1 MKSKKLMITIFI
13 LIITIFI
20 QTNYIFASSNPPN
33 ITSQAAILI
42 DTKTNQVLY
51 GKNENERMY
60 PASTTK
66 IVTAIITLE
75 NCNLND
81 NVTVSDT
88 AISNIPEG
96 YSIAYLQFGE
106 ILTVEQLLELLL
118 VESANDAANVLAEHV
133 GGSIESFVSMMN
145 TKVHDLG
152 LENTHFTNPY
162 GLHDE
167 NHYSTAYDLAMIM
180 KYCIQNEHFRK
191 LAGSASCAI
200 PATNKY
206 GVRKYDSTN
215 QLILPVNNYYYQYVT
230 TGKTGF
236 TTPAGECLVSSAY
249 KDNVELICVILGGQT
264 HNGVSSRFVETKDL
278 YEYGYNNYSLKNL
291 VSKNDEIYQITVENA
306 TNETKYL
313 SLLAENDVTVLLEN
327 DKSVSEFTPNI
338 SLNNDISAPIYAGDI
353 IGTAEYD
360 INSLKYVVNLVALHD
375 VESTQ
380 FLNYIFYGIFTLMLI
395 WIIICIFHLVRGN
408 KPSNYKYK

>member
-1 MKSKKLMITIFI
+1 MKTKKLIITTFI
-13 LIITIFI
+13 LIILLFL
-20 QTNYIFASSNPPN
+20 QTNYIFASSSPPN
-33 ITSQAAILI
+33 ITSQSAILI
-42 DTKTNQVLY
+42 DTKTNQILY

-66 IVTAIITLE
+66 IVTTILTIE

-81 NVTVSDT
+81 SVTVSDT

-96 YSIAYLQFGE
+96 YSTAYLQFGE

-152 LENTHFTNPY
+152 LENTNFTNPY

-180 KYCIQNEHFRK
+180 KYCIQNEDFRK

-206 GVRKYDSTN
+206 DVRKYDSTN
-215 QLILPVNNYYYQYVT
+215 QLIIPGNSYYYQYVT

-236 TTPAGECLVSSAY
+236 TTPAGQCLVSSAY
-249 KDNVELICVILGGQT
+249 KDDVELVCVILGG
-264 HNGVSSRFVETKDL
+264 HSENGISLRFVETKDL

-291 VSKNDEIYQITVENA
+291 TNKDDEVYQITVENA
-306 TNETKYL
+306 TNSTKNL
-313 SLLAENDVTVLLEN
+313 SLLAENDVTVLLNN
-327 DKSVSEFTPNI
+327 DQSI
-338 SLNNDISAPIYAGDI
+338 SNYLPSITLNEDISAPIYTGDI
-353 IGTAEYD
+353 VGTAEYD
-360 INSLKYVVNLVALHD
+360 VNGLKYTVNLLASHD
-375 VESTQ
+375 VESSK
-380 FLNYIFYGIFTLMLI
+380 FLNYIFYTIFILMIVGIVV
-395 WIIICIFHLVRGN
+395 CIFHLIKDDKRSHRG
-408 KPSNYKYK
+408 KF